1 MGNQKQKRKPGA
13 LETNQPIKE
22 LTDTYHI
29 PVLLAE
35 TIEALNI
42 QPDGIYVDCT
52 FGPIIYLGYHIN
64 ITTIK
69 PLSPPLPFGCHFSEF
84 IIL

>member
-29 PVLLAE
+29 PVLH
-35 TIEALNI
+35 IW
-42 QPDGIYVDCT
+42 GGGT
-52 FGPIIYLGYHIN
+52 F
-64 ITTIK
+64 
-69 PLSPPLPFGCHFSEF
+69 
-84 IIL
+84 